1 MKDFQTLQTTL
12 SDAAFQEHILQGV
25 SRTFALTIPAL
36 PQPLCL
42 VVGNTYLLCRIAD
55 TIEDAA
61 ALSARDKQAHS
72 SRFVQVVRGQ
82 QAAEDF
88 ARELLPRLAA
98 RIPEAERELIANT
111 AAVLRITHGFSAEQQ
126 RSLGRCVRI
135 MVDGMS
141 HYQRKATLDGLRD
154 VEDMGRYC
162 YYVAGVVGETL
173 TDLFCAHCPDM
184 RRRRDMLMPLAVSF
198 GQALQMTNILKD
210 VWEDHARGACW
221 LPRDVFACR
230 GLDIRSKSPG
240 AGGAAYGRALEELI
254 AIAHGHL
261 RRALEYTLLIPQ
273 WQRGMRRFCLWALGM
288 AALTLSRIQRN
299 PCFRSG
305 QEVKISRRSVRM
317 TVWLCDRFASRDRA
331 LRYLFRQATRRLP
344 PPPRAAAGLLPAL
357 QAGVSSPANRPGSRG
372 CVENGRPS

>member
-1 MKDFQTLQTTL
+1 MQAFPTLQTTL
-12 SDAAFQEHILQGV
+12 SDVAFQEHILQGV
-25 SRTFALTIPAL
+25 SRTFALTIPTL

-42 VVGNTYLLCRIAD
+42 VVGNAYLLCRIAD

-61 ALSARDKQAHS
+61 NLSARDKQLHS
-72 SRFVQVVRGQ
+72 SHFVQVVRGQ

-88 ARELLPRLAA
+88 ARELFPRLAA
-98 RIPEAERELIANT
+98 RTPQAERELIANT
-111 AAVLRITHGFSAEQQ
+111 AAVLRITHGFSSAQQ

-141 HYQRKATLDGLRD
+141 HYQRHATLDGLRD
-154 VEDMGRYC
+154 VEDMGSYC

-184 RRRRDMLMPLAVSF
+184 QRQRDTLMSLAVSF

-210 VWEDHARGACW
+210 IWEDHARGACW
-221 LPRDVFACR
+221 LPRDVFAR
-230 GLDIRSKSPG
+230 HGQDIRGKSPG
-240 AGGAAYGRALEELI
+240 AGGAAYACAMKELI

-261 RRALEYTLLIPQ
+261 CRALEYTLLIPQ
-273 WQRGMRRFCLWALGM
+273 RQRGMRRFCLWALGM
-288 AALTLSRIQRN
+288 AALTLSRIQGN

-317 TVWLCDRFASRDRA
+317 TVWLCDWFATRDRA
-331 LRYLFRQATRRLP
+331 LRYLFRQATRHLP
-344 PPPRAAAGLLPAL
+344 PPPGTGTGSLPAL
-357 QAGVSSPANRPGSRG
+357 QADGSPPVNRPGSPGR
-372 CVENGRPS
+372 VENGRPS